1 MEQINFTV
9 LGRRFDLHKQEYEQA
24 VLRAVRSGWYIMGNE
39 LSAFEEEFAG
49 YLGVRYCVG
58 LNSGTDALILAI
70 RALQIGAGDEVIVPA
85 GAYIASVI
93 GITENQATPVFVDSD
108 SSLVMDADA
117 IESRITDKTRAIL
130 PVHMYGQACNMPEI
144 MEIAKK
150 HRLYVIEDCAQSH
163 GAAIDGK
170 KTGTF
175 GDIGCFSFYPT
186 KPLGAF
192 GDAGAIVT
200 NHESLR
206 DRIRMLGNYGSR
218 RKYYNETEGVNS
230 RMDEV
235 QAAVLRAGLKYLD
248 AENRM
253 RREISW
259 YYRERIHNERLVLPQ
274 VKKEEEHVFHIFPV
288 LAKNQRHFQNY
299 LKEHGI
305 MTQIHYPV
313 PPYLADCYKE
323 KDFYGGNF
331 PQAAY
336 TANHEVSLPLYAG
349 LRREEA
355 ARIVDVCNRYQEET
369 RDEGTVYL

>member
-305 MTQIHYPV
+305 
-313 PPYLADCYKE
+313 
-323 KDFYGGNF
+323 

-355 ARIVDVCNRYQEET
+355 ARIVDVCNQYQEET